1 MCISKTQA
9 DNYFYLAETKPT
21 ADEEKPAAD
30 SDVEMKDATDAE
42 AKAPQA
48 ADKSEEPQ
56 TESQAEADKPAE
68 KEKSPLD
75 TVMAE
80 DKPAA
85 EDKSAEAVDDST
97 PAPATTPANKNRR
110 KSAVAS
116 TGKKLNKKQ
125 SKAKIQHLD
134 AQPGDHFFA
143 RLKGFPPWPVIVCD
157 EEMLPQNMLTSRP
170 VTAARPDGTYRDD
183 YADGG
188 KKVGDRTYPVM
199 YLQTNEL

>member
-1 MCISKTQA
+1 
-9 DNYFYLAETKPT
+9 
-21 ADEEKPAAD
+21 
-30 SDVEMKDATDAE
+30 MKDATDAE
-42 AKAPQA
+42 AKAPQAA